1 MQLREPVGS
10 ARVLIVG
17 GETLARSV
25 ASQVRA
31 LGHESSTVSVE
42 EALGEMAVVDLVI
55 VALEAGHRDLGAFLE
70 SLRTRFSVPVALAT
84 VPGGEP
90 EHGAELE
97 RLGFLVCV
105 TVADGEPSA
114 ELDLLVRM
122 ALMQA
127 RQVAANQQELHLA
140 QERLIQSD
148 RLASIGQL
156 AAGVAHEINNPVG
169 YISSNIGTLSE
180 YVDDIFRLIDAYRVL
195 EEEVG
200 DAGAV
205 AGIRHLRDEIQLDFL
220 REDLGS
226 LVVECQEGVSRV
238 RQIIEDLKDFSRAGE
253 GEWEVTDLHRA
264 LTRTLNIVHNELKY
278 KAEVVQELG
287 DMPPVECQPSQIN
300 QVMMNLLVNAAQ
312 AIDGHGRITVRTGS
326 DAEQVWFE
334 VEDSGKGIEAETL
347 KHIFDPF
354 FTTKPVGEGTG
365 LGLSISYGIVKRH
378 GGRIEVASSPGE
390 GARFRVLLPRR
401 GDDKALT

>member
-1 MQLREPVGS
+1 MGS

-17 GETLARSV
+17 DDALARSV
-25 ASQVRA
+25 ASQVSA
-31 LGHESSTVSVE
+31 LGHVPLTVSVDA
-42 EALGEMAVVDLVI
+42 ALADGANVNLVMMAPETVRGDLGDLVT
-55 VALEAGHRDLGAFLE
+55 
-70 SLRTRFSVPVALAT
+70 SLRARYPVPVVLVRA
-84 VPGGEP
+84 PGGNPAE
-90 EHGAELE
+90 GADLE
-97 RLGFLVCV
+97 REGLLVRI
-105 TVADGEPSA
+105 THADGKPSA
-114 ELDLLVRM
+114 ELDLVVRM
-122 ALMQA
+122 ALMQS
-127 RQVAANQQELHLA
+127 RQVAANQQELQLA
-140 QERLIQSD
+140 QDRLIQSD

-205 AGIRHLRDEIQLDFL
+205 AGIRHLRHEIQLDFL

-287 DMPPVECQPSQIN
+287 EMPPVECQPSQIN

-326 DAEQVWFE
+326 DAKQVWFE

-354 FTTKPVGEGTG
+354 FTTKPVGQGTG

-378 GGRIEVASSPGE
+378 GGRIEVDSTPGA
-390 GARFRVLLPRR
+390 GARFRVVLPRR
-401 GDDKALT
+401 GEDKALT